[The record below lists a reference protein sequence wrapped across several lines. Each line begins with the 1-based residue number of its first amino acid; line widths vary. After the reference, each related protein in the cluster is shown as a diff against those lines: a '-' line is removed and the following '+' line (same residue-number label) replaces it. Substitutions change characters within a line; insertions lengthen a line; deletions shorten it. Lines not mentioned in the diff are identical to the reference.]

1 MTKKLIR
8 LTESDLCNIINESVN
23 KIKEN
28 IEAWQSENDKLYNEA
43 INELSDYILS
53 MHEPDELIEDPD
65 IIEREV
71 LDEWQYVLND
81 QLIDAIYDKID
92 VNKITGKNKYG
103 GGGFETVRQL
113 QIDVKDNVLSIL
125 EKNKQ

>member
-1 MTKKLIR
+1 MAKKLIR

-28 IEAWQSENDKLYNEA
+28 IEAWQSENNDLYNEA

-81 QLIDAIYDKID
+81 QLIDVIYDKID

-103 GGGFETVRQL
+103 GG
-113 QIDVKDNVLSIL
+113 
-125 EKNKQ
+125 